1 MTRAEIGFAV
11 QRRKILFVAEAVT
24 LAQVVRLA
32 VLARSLPEDAYEVHF
47 ACARF
52 DDLVFRGAEFRK
64 WPLYS
69 ISPAQAE
76 RAVAWGLRL
85 YDARTLRRYLDD
97 DLRLI
102 DAVKPDLI
110 VGDLRWSLAVS
121 GPKSGVR
128 VASLANAWW
137 SPFAEREG
145 FPLPEHP
152 IVRLL
157 GVELAR
163 RHFPR
168 ALPAVF
174 RHFAR
179 PLDDLRERHGLA
191 PLGSLPEV
199 LTWGDLTLYADP
211 PGLFRMRA
219 LPASHRFLG
228 PVHWAPELPFTLPE
242 SARPLVYVTFG
253 SSGNLKALPAVLEA
267 LGELPVDVLL
277 ATAGR
282 PAPGSLPANVRAEAF
297 VRGDLAARRAALV
310 VCNGGGSTAYQA
322 LAEGTPVLGL
332 PFNLDQYLAMEAMVA
347 AGAGVLVR
355 SGTAT
360 AQEVRAAVQRALQLK
375 EGARRAAGLMA
386 ALDAA
391 HEFGA
396 AVRSA

>member
-1 MTRAEIGFAV
+1 MTRI
-11 QRRKILFVAEAVT
+11 RRKVLFVAEAVT

-32 VLARSLPEDAYEVHF
+32 VLARSLPEEEYEVHF
-47 ACARF
+47 AAARF
-52 DDLVFRGAEFRK
+52 DALIFGGMKARRWAID
-64 WPLYS
+64 S

-85 YDARTLRRYLDD
+85 YPLKILQRYLDD

-110 VGDLRWSLAVS
+110 VSDLRWSLAVS
-121 GPKSGVR
+121 GPKSGVK

-137 SPFAEREG
+137 SPFALREG

-152 IVRLL
+152 VVRLL
-157 GVELAR
+157 GVELAG

-179 PLDDLRERHGLA
+179 PLNELRERHGLA

-211 PGLFRMRA
+211 PGFFRMRA

-228 PVHWAPELPFTLPE
+228 PVHWAPDLPFALPE
-242 SARPLVYVTFG
+242 SSRPLVYVTLG
-253 SSGNLKALPAVLEA
+253 SSGNLKSLPAVLEA
-267 LGELPVDVLL
+267 LSALPVDVLL

-282 PAPGSLPANVRAEAF
+282 TAPQSLPANVRAEAF
-297 VRGDLAARRAALV
+297 VRGDLAARRAAVV

-322 LAEGTPVLGL
+322 LAEGTPTVGL
-332 PFNLDQYLAMEAMVA
+332 PYNLDQYLAMSAIEA

-360 AQEVRAAVQRALQLK
+360 PQKVRAAVELALRDPALK
-375 EGARRAAGLMA
+375 AAAQKAASLMS

-391 HEFGA
+391 HEFRAIVTA
-396 AVRSA
+396 A

>member
-1 MTRAEIGFAV
+1 MTRI
-11 QRRKILFVAEAVT
+11 RRKLLFVAEAVT
-24 LAQVVRLA
+24 LAQVVRLFS
-32 VLARSLPEDAYEVHF
+32 LARSLPEEEYEVHF
-47 ACARF
+47 ASARF
-52 DDLVFRGAEFRK
+52 DELIFGGSSLRR
-64 WPLYS
+64 WPLHS

-76 RAVAWGLRL
+76 RAVDWGLRL
-85 YDARTLRRYLDD
+85 YDDATLARYLED

-121 GPKSGVR
+121 GPKSGVKIL
-128 VASLANAWW
+128 SLANAWW

-163 RHFPR
+163 RHFPK

-179 PLDDLRERHGLA
+179 PLNELRERHGLA

-211 PGLFRMRA
+211 PGFFRMRA

-228 PVHWAPELPFTLPE
+228 PLHWAPDLPFVLPQG
-242 SARPLVYVTFG
+242 ARPLVYLTLG
-253 SSGNLKALPAVLEA
+253 SSGNLRALPVVLEA
-267 LGELPVDVLL
+267 LSTLPVDVLL

-282 PAPGSLPANVRAEAF
+282 PAPRPLPNNVRAVAF
-297 VRGDLAARRAALV
+297 VRGDLASRRANV
-310 VCNGGGSTAYQA
+310 VICNGGGSTAYQA
-322 LAEGTPVLGL
+322 LAEGTPVVGL
-332 PFNLDQYLAMEAMVA
+332 PYNLDQYLAMGAIVE

-360 AQEVRAAVQRALQLK
+360 AKEIRAAVEEALQLK
-375 EGARRAAGLMA
+375 AAAQRAAAMMS
-386 ALDAA
+386 ALDAPR
-391 HEFGA
+391 EFRAVITA
-396 AVRSA
+396 A

>member
-1 MTRAEIGFAV
+1 MTRI
-11 QRRKILFVAEAVT
+11 RRKLLFVAEAVT

-32 VLARSLPEDAYEVHF
+32 ALARSLPEEQYEVHF
-47 ACARF
+47 AAARF
-52 DDLVFRGAEFRK
+52 DELIFAGMAAQR
-64 WPLYS
+64 WPIDS

-85 YDARTLRRYLDD
+85 YDLRTLRRYLDD

-121 GPKSGVR
+121 GPKSGVK
-128 VASLANAWW
+128 VLSLANAWW
-137 SPFAEREG
+137 SPFAERAG

-157 GVELAR
+157 GVELAG
-163 RHFPR
+163 RHFPK

-179 PLDDLRERHGLA
+179 PLNDLRERHGLA

-199 LTWGDLTLYADP
+199 LTWGDRTLYADP
-211 PGLFRMRA
+211 PGFFRMRA

-228 PVHWAPELPFTLPE
+228 PVHWAPDLPFELPG
-242 SARPLVYVTFG
+242 SSRPLVYVTLG
-253 SSGNLKALPAVLEA
+253 SSGNLESLPVVLEA
-267 LGELPVDVLL
+267 LGTLPVDVLL

-282 PAPGSLPANVRAEAF
+282 RAPKSLPPNVRAEAF
-297 VRGDLAARRAALV
+297 VRGDLAARRAAVV

-322 LAEGTPVLGL
+322 LAEGTPVVGL
-332 PFNLDQYLAMEAMVA
+332 PYNLDQYLALGAIVE
-347 AGAGVLVR
+347 AGAGVLIR
-355 SGTAT
+355 SGVAT
-360 AQEVRAAVQRALQLK
+360 PQEVRAAVERALHDPAL
-375 EGARRAAGLMA
+375 EAGARRAAAALG
-386 ALDAA
+386 ALDAPS
-391 HEFGA
+391 EFA
-396 AVRSA
+396 RIVKSS